1 MYATVLYNARYT
13 ILCDQATDLYRLYN
27 YTLYVGQCVKL
38 TFVPG
43 GGWLENWRTQVLK
56 CVVFN

>member
-1 MYATVLYNARYT
+1 MLYNARYT

-27 YTLYVGQCVKL
+27 YTLYIGQCVKL

-43 GGWLENWRTQVLK
+43 GGGRVAGKFEDTSIK
-56 CVVFN
+56 ICGI